1 MFIGEFHHSIDAKGR
16 LIMPAKFREQLNE
29 CCVITRGIDQCL
41 FIYPIEEWKIL
52 LEKVN
57 GLPVNRKDARQ
68 FSRFFLSG
76 ACECEFDKQGRI
88 NLSTPLMNYA
98 GLSKDCVIIGV
109 SNRIEIWEKEKWTQ
123 YFDFSV
129 DSILDI
135 AENIGFDLR
144 VDL

>member
-57 GLPVNRKDARQ
+57 GLPVNRKDAHQ

-135 AENIGFDLR
+135 AENIGFDL
-144 VDL
+144 

>member
-135 AENIGFDLR
+135 AENIGFDL
-144 VDL
+144 

>member
-88 NLSTPLMNYA
+88 NLSTLLMNYA

-135 AENIGFDLR
+135 AENIGFDL
-144 VDL
+144 

>member
-1 MFIGEFHHSIDAKGR
+1 MFIGEFHHSIYAKGR

-135 AENIGFDLR
+135 AENIGFDL
-144 VDL
+144 

>member
-68 FSRFFLSG
+68 FLRFFLSG

-109 SNRIEIWEKEKWTQ
+109 SNRIEIWEKEKWTH

-135 AENIGFDLR
+135 AENIGFDL
-144 VDL
+144 

>member
-41 FIYPIEEWKIL
+41 FIYPIEDWKIL

-135 AENIGFDLR
+135 AENIGFDL
-144 VDL
+144 

>member
-29 CCVITRGIDQCL
+29 CCVITRGIDLCL

-52 LEKVN
+52 LEKVI

-129 DSILDI
+129 DSILEI
-135 AENIGFDLR
+135 AENIGFDL
-144 VDL
+144 

>member
-57 GLPVNRKDARQ
+57 G
-68 FSRFFLSG
+68 
-76 ACECEFDKQGRI
+76 
-88 NLSTPLMNYA
+88 
-98 GLSKDCVIIGV
+98 
-109 SNRIEIWEKEKWTQ
+109 
-123 YFDFSV
+123 
-129 DSILDI
+129 
-135 AENIGFDLR
+135 
-144 VDL
+144 

>member
-29 CCVITRGIDQCL
+29 CCVINRGIDQCL

-135 AENIGFDLR
+135 AENIGFDL
-144 VDL
+144 

>member
-68 FSRFFLSG
+68 FSCFFLSG

-135 AENIGFDLR
+135 AENIGFDL
-144 VDL
+144 

>member
-76 ACECEFDKQGRI
+76 ACECECDKQGRI

-135 AENIGFDLR
+135 AENIGFDL
-144 VDL
+144 

>member
-29 CCVITRGIDQCL
+29 FCVITRGIDQCL

-135 AENIGFDLR
+135 AENIGFDL
-144 VDL
+144 

>member
-1 MFIGEFHHSIDAKGR
+1 MFIGEFHHRIDAKGR

-135 AENIGFDLR
+135 AENIGFDL
-144 VDL
+144 

>member
-76 ACECEFDKQGRI
+76 ACECEFEKQGRI

-135 AENIGFDLR
+135 AENIGFDL
-144 VDL
+144 

>member
-88 NLSTPLMNYA
+88 NLSTPLLNYA

-135 AENIGFDLR
+135 AENIGFDL
-144 VDL
+144 

>member
-68 FSRFFLSG
+68 FLRFFLSG

-135 AENIGFDLR
+135 AENIGFDL
-144 VDL
+144 

>member
-41 FIYPIEEWKIL
+41 FIYPIEEWQIL

-135 AENIGFDLR
+135 AENIGFDL
-144 VDL
+144 

>member
-16 LIMPAKFREQLNE
+16 LIMPAKFRKQLNE

-135 AENIGFDLR
+135 AENIGFDL
-144 VDL
+144 

>member
-57 GLPVNRKDARQ
+57 GLPVNRKDDRQ

-135 AENIGFDLR
+135 AENIGFDL
-144 VDL
+144 

>member
-1 MFIGEFHHSIDAKGR
+1 MKTD
-16 LIMPAKFREQLNE
+16 
-29 CCVITRGIDQCL
+29 
-41 FIYPIEEWKIL
+41 
-52 LEKVN
+52 
-57 GLPVNRKDARQ
+57 Q

-135 AENIGFDLR
+135 AENIGFDL
-144 VDL
+144 

>member
-57 GLPVNRKDARQ
+57 GLPVNRKDSRQ

-135 AENIGFDLR
+135 AENIGFDL
-144 VDL
+144 

>member
-1 MFIGEFHHSIDAKGR
+1 MFFGEFHHSIDAKGR

-135 AENIGFDLR
+135 AENIGFDL
-144 VDL
+144 

>member
-57 GLPVNRKDARQ
+57 GLSVNRKDARQ

-135 AENIGFDLR
+135 AENIGFDL
-144 VDL
+144 

>member
-16 LIMPAKFREQLNE
+16 FIIPAKFREQLNE

-135 AENIGFDLR
+135 AENIGFDL
-144 VDL
+144 